1 MRALVGDL
9 DRASH
14 LPDLALALD
23 APFLTP
29 IQQLLD
35 QGVADGSLRRFDD
48 PTTVAA
54 SIFGAVT
61 VTGLSVTAGRRP
73 RASLDASSLSESIH
87 RLSALGIAADPAT

>member
-1 MRALVGDL
+1 VRALVGDL

-35 QGVADGSLRRFDD
+35 QGVADGSLGRFDD
-48 PTTVAA
+48 PTP
-54 SIFGAVT
+54 S
-61 VTGLSVTAGRRP
+61 P
-73 RASLDASSLSESIH
+73 PASSEPS
-87 RLSALGIAADPAT
+87 P